1 VYFVRFCGSQCHFD
15 YSFVR
20 HELER
25 AGLKWT
31 AKKLCTVRAARKIRP
46 GLLSY
51 SLGRLCDSLN
61 INLDNRHRAGGDADA
76 TAILFSRLLEWDTDK
91 EMDKMIKK
99 TTDQRLPPN
108 LPKEDFEQLPDKP
121 GCIIL

>member
-1 VYFVRFCGSQCHFD
+1 MISDKVFELVSDRVFVAHNVNFD

-20 HELER
+20 HELEER
-25 AGLKWT
+25 VLKWT
-31 AKKLCTVRAARKIRP
+31 AKKLCTVRAARKRP

-76 TAILFSRLLEWDTDK
+76 TAILFSRLLEWDTIRRW
-91 EMDKMIKK
+91 IK
-99 TTDQRLPPN
+99 
-108 LPKEDFEQLPDKP
+108 
-121 GCIIL
+121 

>member
-1 VYFVRFCGSQCHFD
+1 
-15 YSFVR
+15 
-20 HELER
+20 
-25 AGLKWT
+25 
-31 AKKLCTVRAARKIRP
+31 
-46 GLLSY
+46 LSY

-99 TTDQRLPPN
+99 TASDQRLPPN

-121 GCIIL
+121 SVLFL

>member
-1 VYFVRFCGSQCHFD
+1 VRQ
-15 YSFVR
+15 
-20 HELER
+20 LER

-31 AKKLCTVRAARKIRP
+31 AKKLCTVRAARNINQDCP
-46 GLLSY
+46 Y

-99 TTDQRLPPN
+99 PSDHDYHLIYLKKILSNYQI
-108 LPKEDFEQLPDKP
+108 KP
-121 GCIIL
+121 GGIFYEHTIK

>member
-1 VYFVRFCGSQCHFD
+1 VR
-15 YSFVR
+15 
-20 HELER
+20 ELER

-31 AKKLCTVRAARKIRP
+31 AKKLCTVRAARKLDQDCFR
-46 GLLSY
+46 G
-51 SLGRLCDSLN
+51 LGRLCDSLN
-61 INLDNRHRAGGDADA
+61 INLDNRHRAGGDADT

-108 LPKEDFEQLPDKP
+108 LPKEDFEQLPDKTRVYYFMMST
-121 GCIIL
+121 IK

>member
-1 VYFVRFCGSQCHFD
+1 VSDRVFVAHNVNFD

-61 INLDNRHRAGGDADA
+61 INLDNRHRAVMP
-76 TAILFSRLLEWDTDK
+76 ILLLSYFSITEWDDK

-99 TTDQRLPPN
+99 TALISDYH
-108 LPKEDFEQLPDKP
+108 
-121 GCIIL
+121 

>member
-1 VYFVRFCGSQCHFD
+1 MYRKS
-15 YSFVR
+15 S
-20 HELER
+20 
-25 AGLKWT
+25 K
-31 AKKLCTVRAARKIRP
+31 KIRP

-99 TTDQRLPPN
+99 TASDQRLPPN

-121 GCIIL
+121 GVYYFYDEHQSDLYSKEVSLKKRTKTLTTFLSRYGGP

>member
-1 VYFVRFCGSQCHFD
+1 VSDRVFVAHNVNFD

-20 HELER
+20 HELE

-61 INLDNRHRAGGDADA
+61 INLDNRHRAVV
-76 TAILFSRLLEWDTDK
+76 IPMLLLSYFLDYLNGIPIRRW
-91 EMDKMIKK
+91 IK
-99 TTDQRLPPN
+99 
-108 LPKEDFEQLPDKP
+108 
-121 GCIIL
+121 

>member
-1 VYFVRFCGSQCHFD
+1 MYRKS
-15 YSFVR
+15 S
-20 HELER
+20 
-25 AGLKWT
+25 K
-31 AKKLCTVRAARKIRP
+31 KIRP

-61 INLDNRHRAGGDADA
+61 LDNRHRAGVTDA

-99 TTDQRLPPN
+99 HSIDQRLP
-108 LPKEDFEQLPDKP
+108 LIYLKK
-121 GCIIL
+121 ILSNYQINRGVLFL

>member
-1 VYFVRFCGSQCHFD
+1 VSDRVFVAHNVNFD

-61 INLDNRHRAGGDADA
+61 INQTTATVRVVMPMLLLSYFLDYLNGIPIRRW
-76 TAILFSRLLEWDTDK
+76 IN
-91 EMDKMIKK
+91 
-99 TTDQRLPPN
+99 DQKN
-108 LPKEDFEQLPDKP
+108 S
-121 GCIIL
+121 I